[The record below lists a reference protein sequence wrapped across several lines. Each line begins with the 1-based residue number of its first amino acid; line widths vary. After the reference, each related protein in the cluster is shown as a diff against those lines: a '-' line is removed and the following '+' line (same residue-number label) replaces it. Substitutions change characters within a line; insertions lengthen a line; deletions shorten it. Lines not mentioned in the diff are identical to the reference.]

1 MFDYLE
7 QLDELRTYTTE
18 WLVARRTELIR
29 EQRRLHV
36 EELAVTAVLDERG
49 AIDDSLAAVDGVS
62 VRSVRETLQT
72 ARALEDLPGV
82 AAAAFDGRLS
92 DEQLAPLARLADP
105 SSDAEWA
112 QRAPNTAPADLARL
126 ARSQVTPT
134 MDEAR
139 ARRAARSL
147 GFWWRTDAGRL
158 DGRFSI
164 PDLDGDL
171 VERVFN
177 HMIDQMQPP
186 KGQLWETRA
195 RRGADALVQLCRD
208 YVDDHAVATPNVVM
222 VVEVPQHG
230 PVTVAGIPLP
240 DEMVQSLRAQA
251 KIDPVLVDEQRV
263 PIAVG
268 KARSPL
274 SAKTLRAVRLRDGH
288 CRGPGVIGGRGC
300 RCITCGR

>member
-1 MFDYLE
+1 
-7 QLDELRTYTTE
+7 
-18 WLVARRTELIR
+18 
-29 EQRRLHV
+29 
-36 EELAVTAVLDERG
+36 
-49 AIDDSLAAVDGVS
+49 
-62 VRSVRETLQT
+62 
-72 ARALEDLPGV
+72 
-82 AAAAFDGRLS
+82 
-92 DEQLAPLARLADP
+92 LADA

-112 QRAPNTAPADLARL
+112 QRAPNTAPSDLSRL
-126 ARSQVTPT
+126 ARTVEKPT
-134 MDEAR
+134 MDEA
-139 ARRAARSL
+139 
-147 GFWWRTDAGRL
+147 
-158 DGRFSI
+158 
-164 PDLDGDL
+164 
-171 VERVFN
+171 
-177 HMIDQMQPP
+177 
-186 KGQLWETRA
+186 RA

-208 YVDDHAVATPNVVM
+208 CADEHAVATPNVVM